1 MTARFL
7 LDTNIVSSPISK
19 QPNPSVLRKLEEHGH
34 ECAIAAPVWHELTF
48 GCQRLPRG
56 KRRNA
61 VEAYLQDVVLASL
74 GVLPYDEDAARWH
87 GIERARLEGLGRPAP
102 FVDGQ
107 IAAIAYV
114 NQLTLVTI
122 NVKDFTRFKGVEVEN
137 WSKLGG

>member
-1 MTARFL
+1 M
-7 LDTNIVSSPISK
+7 
-19 QPNPSVLRKLEEHGH
+19 LRKLEEHGH

-74 GVLPYDEDAARWH
+74 AVLPYDEDAARWH

-107 IAAIAYV
+107 IAAVAYV

-137 WSKLGG
+137 WSKLRG